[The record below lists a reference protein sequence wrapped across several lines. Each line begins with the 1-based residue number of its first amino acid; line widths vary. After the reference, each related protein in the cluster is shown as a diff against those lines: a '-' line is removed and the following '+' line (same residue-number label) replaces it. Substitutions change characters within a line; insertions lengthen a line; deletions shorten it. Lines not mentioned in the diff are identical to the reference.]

1 MSGSGC
7 TLHAA
12 LGRDESC
19 TEVDCALWS
28 REESAC
34 VLREVRLEILCRP
47 PLADHLLELRTT
59 LEAAAPTAT
68 R

>member
-19 TEVDCALWS
+19 PEVDCPLWS

-47 PLADHLLELRTT
+47 PLAEHLLELRTR
-59 LEAAAPTAT
+59 LEAARAADS